1 MNSQELKQHLLKKPS
16 YFKESYLTISN
27 RFSVPM
33 SVVYETFDDDEIRKA
48 KREYNN
54 KTRPQDSFFERPK
67 RFTELEQTYI
77 KKQLETLDD
86 SKEYNIK
93 QAQNQKQHT
102 IAPGMHIVIGCLHV
116 PFENKKL
123 VKALGKFI
131 SDHKENIAGFHII
144 GDFLDLRSL
153 SFHDRGKIPMYGITL
168 GYEYKKGNEIL
179 DYFDSVL
186 PSNVKKSYIYGNHE
200 DRHTRLG
207 SIADVNQYIDALPS
221 PKEALRLEQRG
232 YLVKDNWKE
241 HYIQIGKLQLM
252 HGIFCT
258 STPAKTHL
266 NRIKTSVMFAHTH
279 RIDSYY
285 ETNHGAFNIGCMAEI
300 DSDAFTYLSRVER
313 LNWRNGIGLVHLRED
328 GHFQADI
335 INCQDNTFF
344 YAGQQY

>member
-1 MNSQELKQHLLKKPS
+1 MNSTELKKQLIAKPS
-16 YFKESYLTISN
+16 YFKESYLTIAN
-27 RFSVPM
+27 RFGVPL
-33 SVVYETFDDDEIRKA
+33 SVVYETFDDEEVQTA

-54 KTRPQDSFFERPK
+54 KNKPQDQFFERVK
-67 RFTELEQTYI
+67 RFTQNEQSYI

-86 SKEYNIK
+86 SKEYSIK
-93 QAQNQKQHT
+93 QAQNQKQHK
-102 IAPGMHIVIGCLHV
+102 ISEGIHLVIGCLHV
-116 PFENKKL
+116 PFENKKI
-123 VKALGKFI
+123 VKALGNFI
-131 SDHKENIAGFHII
+131 KDYENQIAGFHII

-153 SFHDRGKIPMYGITL
+153 SFHDKGKIPLYGITL

-186 PSNVKKSYIYGNHE
+186 PKTVQKSYIYGNHE
-200 DRHTRLG
+200 DRHTRL
-207 SIADVNQYIDALPS
+207 SLLSDVNQYIDALPS
-221 PKEALRLEQRG
+221 PKEALNLEYRG

-241 HYIQIGKLQLM
+241 HYIQLGKLQLM

-258 STPAKTHL
+258 TTPAKTHL
-266 NRIKTSVMFAHTH
+266 NKIKTSVMFAHTH

-285 ETNHGAFNIGCMAEI
+285 ETDHGAFNIGCLSEI

-313 LNWRNGIGLVHLRED
+313 LNWRNGFGLVHLRND

-344 YAGQQY
+344 YGGKQY